1 MRIFWHQNNGLHFRV
16 LNKKFYTILFQNV
29 HLKIANK
36 ILLGV
41 HNIHYNVQLFF
52 QHLRDTLCVFM
63 ISVMSQ
69 TYS

>member
-52 QHLRDTLCVFM
+52 
-63 ISVMSQ
+63 
-69 TYS
+69 